1 MTRTTTKAR
10 PRGRAAGPTAAG
22 GPGRRATGAPGPAGR
37 IAADARIPVAV
48 LGATGAVG
56 QRFVSLLDRH
66 PWFRVAA
73 LCASDRSAGR
83 AYGDVVRWHLDL
95 PMPAWAAGMVV
106 AACEPDVE
114 ARVAFSGLD
123 AAVAGEI
130 ETRFAASGYAVVSN
144 ARNHRM
150 DPDVPLLDPEV
161 NHPHLALLAKQRRR
175 FARGGLLVT
184 NPNCSTVGLVMALAP
199 IDAAFGV
206 RRVVVATLQA
216 VSGAGYPG
224 VPSIDILGNVIPHIG
239 GEEEKIE
246 AESRRI
252 LGAPGRPAGFKVSAH
267 CHRVPVTDGH
277 TIALSVATAR
287 RAAPADAVAALRE
300 WRSPLAGL
308 GLPSLPERP
317 LVVRDEP
324 DRPQPRHDRMAGAG
338 MSVTVGRVR
347 PCPVLGL
354 RMVALV
360 HNTIRGAAGVALL
373 NAELLKAKGYLA

>member
-1 MTRTTTKAR
+1 MKTKPQAA
-10 PRGRAAGPTAAG
+10 RGRVRTAVTGTAAT
-22 GPGRRATGAPGPAGR
+22 PAPK
-37 IAADARIPVAV
+37 AADDRIPVAV

-56 QRFVSLLDRH
+56 QRFVSLLDGH
-66 PWFRVAA
+66 PWFRVSA

-83 AYGDVVRWHLDL
+83 AYRDVARWHLDV
-95 PMPAWAAGMVV
+95 PMPDWAAAMVV
-106 AACEPDVE
+106 RPAEPDVE

-150 DPDVPLLDPEV
+150 DPDVPLLVPEV

-175 FARGGLLVT
+175 FAKGGLLVT

-199 IDAAFGV
+199 LQAAFGIRTV
-206 RRVVVATLQA
+206 FVATLQA

-224 VPSIDILGNVIPHIG
+224 VASIDILGNVIPHIG
-239 GEEEKIE
+239 GEEDKIE
-246 AESRRI
+246 SESRRI
-252 LGAPGRPAGFKVSAH
+252 LGAPGKPASFAVSAH

-277 TIALSVATAR
+277 TVAVSLETAR
-287 RAAPADAVAALRE
+287 RAAPAEAVAALE
-300 WRSPLAGL
+300 TWRSPLSSL
-308 GLPSLPERP
+308 GLPGLPERP
-317 LVVRDEP
+317 IVVRDEP
-324 DRPQPRHDRMAGAG
+324 DRPQPRHDRMAGRG

-347 PCPVLGL
+347 ECPVLGL

-360 HNTIRGAAGVALL
+360 HNTIRGAAGVAIL
-373 NAELLKAKGYLA
+373 NAELLKAKGYLS

>member
-1 MTRTTTKAR
+1 MKGTKKR
-10 PRGRAAGPTAAG
+10 PRPRRLVAAVAPAAGE
-22 GPGRRATGAPGPAGR
+22 GAR
-37 IAADARIPVAV
+37 SDARIPVAI

-66 PWFRVAA
+66 PWFRVSA

-83 AYGDVVRWHLDL
+83 PYGDVVRWHLDV
-95 PMPAWAAGMVV
+95 PMPAWAGGMVV
-106 AACEPDVE
+106 APCEPDVP

-130 ETRFAASGYAVVSN
+130 ETRFAATGYAVVSN

-150 DPDVPLLDPEV
+150 SPDVPLLVPEV
-161 NHPHLALLAKQRRR
+161 NHAHLALLAKQRRR

-224 VPSIDILGNVIPHIG
+224 VPSIDILGNVVPYIG

-252 LGAPGRPAGFKVSAH
+252 LGAPGKPASFSVSAH

-277 TIALSVATAR
+277 TVAFSVKTAR
-287 RAAPADAVAALRE
+287 SAAPAEAAKALAA
-300 WRSPLAGL
+300 WRSPLAAL
-308 GLPSLPERP
+308 GLPSLPEWP
-317 LVVRDEP
+317 IVVRDEP
-324 DRPQPRHDRMAGAG
+324 DRPQPRHDRMAGQG
-338 MSVTVGRVR
+338 MSVTVGRIR
-347 PCPVLGL
+347 TCPVLGL
-354 RMVALV
+354 KMVALV
-360 HNTIRGAAGVALL
+360 HNTIRGAAGIAIL
-373 NAELLKAKGYLA
+373 NAELLKAKGLLA